1 MDIGSMPEKVAVSA
15 QILQT
20 ALTPVFLLAGTAGFL
35 SVINTRLSRVADRVN
50 EVGDLVRS
58 QPTVDGTRQAQLS
71 YLRFRAVAL
80 EIAVI
85 AGVTAGLLTCLA
97 VLSLLAGAIGRP
109 RFETTVL
116 VWLFAGAVF
125 SLGVALLA
133 ALVEMVAATH
143 SMLRQIAGDQRD
155 RSRPGAAAGPDPA
168 DPGGTPPG

>member
-1 MDIGSMPEKVAVSA
+1 MDIGLMPERVATSA

-58 QPTVDGTRQAQLS
+58 QSTVDGARQAQLS
-71 YLRFRAVAL
+71 YLRFRTVAL

-109 RFETTVL
+109 RFETTIL

-133 ALVEMVAATH
+133 SLVEMVAAVH
-143 SMLRQIAGDQRD
+143 SMLRQMAGDL
-155 RSRPGAAAGPDPA
+155 RSRSGPGTKAGSDPVDSSA
-168 DPGGTPPG
+168 VPPG